1 MDFRGTYGDDKVFD
15 VNQNNGDN
23 SFIVAGDW
31 LIFKNFEISH
41 GANGIL
47 IKSNSAHNIFE
58 NLKLHDNYY
67 SGMVMTDGAE
77 YNTVINCDS
86 YRNFDSNTNGQHAD
100 GLVITSRKKTQN
112 HL

>member
-1 MDFRGTYGDDKVFD
+1 VDFRGTYGDDKVFD

-47 IKSNSAHNIFE
+47 IKSNSAHNI
-58 NLKLHDNYY
+58 LR
-67 SGMVMTDGAE
+67 T
-77 YNTVINCDS
+77 
-86 YRNFDSNTNGQHAD
+86 
-100 GLVITSRKKTQN
+100 
-112 HL
+112 

>member
-31 LIFKNFEISH
+31 LIFNFEISH

-77 YNTVINCDS
+77 YN
-86 YRNFDSNTNGQHAD
+86 Q
-100 GLVITSRKKTQN
+100 L
-112 HL
+112 